1 MKRIFLLL
9 LCAVSIASITNAQD
23 RRSTFRV
30 DAPAVLMGEK
40 IIDESNTAG
49 TTPWGSGID
58 SAWEGMDVKFDP
70 TNLNGCQ
77 AGGFPA
83 NFFDGKFA
91 LIYRGD
97 CEFGSKAYAAQLAG
111 AEGVIIVNNLLG
123 VVGMAAGTQ
132 GGLVTIPVVMI
143 TKEAGDNMVN
153 QINSSNPVTVSLTG
167 WRFDAT
173 VNPIDVGIKHNG
185 PIYPQGRAIPFKQL
199 ETTVNFDE
207 NFRLY
212 GGGRWYNFS
221 NLSFDTVRAKSV
233 FTSPSSAD
241 SNQINYFNPT
251 SWLTTDSIFVTIT
264 DSLGTNLAGY
274 DLNDAAVGSYSMKNE
289 ITALPTTYS
298 ETGLNANNNSWE
310 YTFEVTDSV
319 YSKCEYDVQ
328 GGKPVVNSYIAL
340 NANTYEWGPLL
351 YIRNGGHSAKKMQC
365 VIMRDIIQDS
375 VFTGQQV
382 FMTIHEWSDVNVNGA
397 LDARTELTEV
407 GSATY
412 TMTASDIVPI
422 EGMVLTL
429 DVVNSNA
436 PGAPVRLK
444 RDTYYWVTVEFNGV
458 AANSFGIG
466 LDYYSN
472 YSGSLLGDDN
482 LSSIQ
487 GNPLYNSDDN
497 AFFGGGF
504 AGEGA
509 PAIALHMTRD
519 VDPTAVND
527 IGQINGE
534 IKIFPNPANTQINI
548 DVALTEMTKEVQYEI
563 LDVTG
568 RTISTVSRDN
578 IQNEVYTMSTSGLS
592 AGAYFMKVTTNEGV
606 KTMKFTVVK

>member
-9 LCAVSIASITNAQD
+9 ICALGIASITNAQNQ
-23 RRSTFRV
+23 RSTFRV
-30 DAPAVLMGEK
+30 DAPMAIMGEK

-49 TTPWGSGID
+49 ASPWGSGVD

-70 TNLNGCQ
+70 TNLDGCQ

-91 LIYRGD
+91 LIYRGG

-143 TKEAGDNMVN
+143 TKEAGDNIVS

-167 WRFDAT
+167 WRFDALA
-173 VNPIDVGIKHNG
+173 NPIDIGIKHNG
-185 PIYPQGRAIPFKQL
+185 PIYPQARAIPFKQL

-221 NLSFDTVRAKSV
+221 AQSFDTVFAKSV
-233 FTSPSSAD
+233 FTSPSSSD
-241 SNQINYFNPT
+241 SNQINYFNSN

-264 DSLGTNLAGY
+264 DSLGTNIAGY
-274 DLNDAAVGSYSMKNE
+274 DLNDATVGSYSMKNE
-289 ITALPTTYS
+289 ILALPSIYS
-298 ETGLNANNNSWE
+298 ETGLNQNNNSWE
-310 YTFEVTDSV
+310 YSFEVTDSV
-319 YSKCEYDVQ
+319 YSKGEYDVQ

-340 NANTYEWGPLL
+340 NANTYEWGPLF
-351 YIRNGGHSAKKMQC
+351 YIRNGGHSAKKVQC

-382 FMTIHEWSDVNVNGA
+382 FMTIHEWSDVNTNGA

-412 TMTASDIVPI
+412 TMTASDVVPI
-422 EGMVLTL
+422 EGLVLTL

-436 PGAPVRLK
+436 PGAPVRLQ
-444 RDTYYWVTVEFNGV
+444 RDKYYWVTVEFTGV
-458 AANSFGIG
+458 ATNSFGIG

-472 YSGSLLGDDN
+472 YSGSLLNDDN
-482 LSSIQ
+482 LASIQ

-504 AGEGA
+504 ANEGA
-509 PAIALHMTRD
+509 PAIALHMSKN
-519 VDPTAVND
+519 VDPTAVVD
-527 IGQINGE
+527 FGQIAGDVT
-534 IKIFPNPANTQINI
+534 IFPNPANTQINI
-548 DVALTEMTKEVQYEI
+548 EVALTEIAKEVQYEI

-568 RTISTVSRDN
+568 RTITSVNREN
-578 IQNEVYTMSTSGLS
+578 IQNEVYTMSTSTLS
-592 AGAYFMKVTTNEGV
+592 AGAYFMKVTTNDGV